1 MQGAQPDTPLNLLLV
16 TSEASPLAQTG
27 GLGQVC
33 GSLPPALT
41 KLALQVTVVMPLY
54 RSIDRKA
61 HNLRST
67 NLRLIV
73 PLAGWKIAS
82 RVWRGDL
89 DGCPVYLLANEDLY
103 NRAGLY
109 GGAQGDY
116 LDNVLRF
123 TFLCRGAVELAR
135 ALGQPVDLVHVHD
148 WQTGLLPAYLAT
160 RPFDLGPLEGAASLL
175 TIHNLAFQGR
185 FRRDLFRVTG
195 LPDSFDNLAGA
206 ELWGDFSLLKA
217 GLVSADALSTVSPSY
232 AQEIQTPDGGMG
244 LDGLL
249 RSRRGDLF
257 GILNGVD
264 YGVWSPEQDPHLPA
278 AYSAADVSGRP
289 LCRQALLQAFGLLPA
304 PARTPVLGFVGRL
317 TEQKGV
323 SLMLEAAPAMLARG
337 LRLLV
342 LGTGEPWFEQ
352 ALSDLARS
360 YPDQVGLKLAYSEPL
375 AHLMQ
380 AGCDIMLMPSS
391 FEPCGLNQMYAMRY
405 GAAPLVHA
413 TGGLKDTVTP
423 FDPAKG
429 QGTGF
434 VFAPYAVEPLLDA
447 LEQALAVWAQ
457 PAQWRRLMANAM
469 AQDFSWEVSAR
480 AYAALYRRLVQRKQ
494 G

>member
-33 GSLPPALT
+33 GSLPPALA
-41 KLALQVTVVMPLY
+41 KLGLQVTVVMPLY

-116 LDNVLRF
+116 PDNVLRF

-206 ELWGDFSLLKA
+206 ELWGDFSFLKA
-217 GLVSADALSTVSPSY
+217 GLVSTDALSTVSPSY

-249 RSRRGDLF
+249 RARRDDLF

-278 AYSAADVSGRP
+278 AYSAADLSGRP
-289 LCRQALLQAFGLLPA
+289 LCRQALLEAFGLLPA
-304 PARTPVLGFVGRL
+304 PARKPVLGFVGRL

-323 SLMLEAAPAMLARG
+323 SLMLGAAPALLARG

-375 AHLMQ
+375 AHLMH

-413 TGGLKDTVTP
+413 TGGLRDTVTP
-423 FDPAKG
+423 FHPANG

-434 VFAPYAVEPLLDA
+434 VFALYAVEPMLDA

-457 PAQWRRLMANAM
+457 PAQWRQLMANAM
-469 AQDFSWEVSAR
+469 AQDFSWEVSAK
-480 AYAALYRRLVQRKQ
+480 AYAALYRRLVQRKR